1 MLAKKLIG
9 FFQAIPRSIRNLR
22 LAGKFGVITVVLIIG
37 FVCLGFAFY
46 QVTVIDASANDDIA
60 EITHFGEV
68 SDNINIEFLEMR
80 RHEKDFIITRNPDLL
95 AEHEDSLNSVER
107 LIAEI
112 KSNPPT
118 EKTLDLIEE
127 MSMYLDIYQGSFKEM
142 VATMVQAGLN
152 QDDGQ
157 LGEVISSISAVQ
169 NIVDESQSLLLKN
182 SLLKIRQHEKS
193 FLTEPVVDVLDD
205 IKEEKVLLERHL
217 SKTNLSAA
225 SKSEIRANLDTYL
238 DNLQAYGASQQRL
251 MSERDTFNEVA
262 LEFSPILEQMLETKE
277 SLLASTQADAIENQR
292 RISMIFGMILIAV
305 GGILSLSLFALSRV
319 ISNPL
324 HQAVTLSEAIA
335 SGNLDN
341 IIKIRSQDETGEL
354 LCSLRNMQTQLKEQQ
369 VQLQQQMEEERRHA
383 EEAEKVAAESAR
395 MAEESDRVATETGRI
410 KKALDG
416 VASSVLMLDADLK
429 IIYLNEAA
437 LFMFRRG
444 QQDIRTVIPGFDA
457 ANLIG
462 KGVDSLYVD
471 HVEEGH
477 RLQQL
482 SQTHTSEKHLG
493 DRVYRITA
501 NPVVDKNGQR
511 IGTVAEWLDRTA
523 EIAVEE
529 EVSAIVSSAQ
539 RGDLGQRIELDNKQG
554 FYLSLSEG
562 VNQLVEVAENVI
574 ENTVDVLG
582 GMANGDL
589 TRDMN
594 GEYEGVF
601 AKLKS
606 DVNTT
611 VEQLTDVVFNIQEG
625 STSVAR
631 VAEEIANGNSELSMR
646 TEQQAAALEETASAM
661 EEMTA
666 TVRQTASN
674 TNEANK
680 LASDARGQAQAGG
693 DIVGE
698 AVRAMA
704 DISESSTKISNIIGV
719 IDEISFQ
726 TNLLALNAA
735 VEAAR
740 AGEQGRGF
748 AVVANEVRELAGH
761 SAKAAKEIKE
771 LIDDSSKQ
779 VQHGTELVNRSG
791 EALTQI
797 VDSVAQVTNI
807 IGEIARASQEQA
819 DGIEQVNASIT
830 NMDEGTQQNAA
841 MVEQVTGASNAMGE
855 EAHKLN
861 EMMLFFNIEKP
872 AGNFQAAAY

>member
-1 MLAKKLIG
+1 MFAKKLFG
-9 FFQAIPRSIRNLR
+9 FFQAIPQSIRNLS
-22 LAGKFGVITVVLIIG
+22 LAGKFGVITVVLILG
-37 FVCLGFAFY
+37 FGCLGIAFY
-46 QVTVIDASANDDIA
+46 QVTVLDASANADIA

-80 RHEKDFIITRNPDLL
+80 RHEKDFIITRDPDLL
-95 AEHEDSLNSVER
+95 EQHEASLSSVEG

-112 KSNPPT
+112 KEKPPT

-152 QDDGQ
+152 KEDGQ
-157 LGEVISSISAVQ
+157 LGQVLSSINIVQ
-169 NIVDESQSLLLKN
+169 NVVDDSQSLLLKN
-182 SLLKIRQHEKS
+182 SLLKIRRHEKG
-193 FLTEPVVDVLDD
+193 FLTESVKNVLDE
-205 IKEEKVLLERHL
+205 IKDEKRSMERQL
-217 SKTNLSAA
+217 SKTNLASA
-225 SKSEIRANLDTYL
+225 SKSEIRTNLDIYMG
-238 DNLQAYGASQQRL
+238 NLQAYADSQQRL

-262 LEFSPILEQMLETKE
+262 LEFSPILEKMLETKE
-277 SLLASTQADAIENQR
+277 VLLDSSQANAIANQQ
-292 RISMIFGMILIAV
+292 RISMIFGMIIIAV

-319 ISNPL
+319 ISHPL
-324 HQAVTLSEAIA
+324 QQAVTLSEAIA

-341 IIKIRSQDETGEL
+341 VISIRSHDETGEL
-354 LCSLRNMQTQLKEQQ
+354 LRGLSNMQTQLKEQQ
-369 VQLQQQMEEERRHA
+369 TQLQQQMEEDRRHA
-383 EEAEKVAAESAR
+383 EESAKVAEESAR
-395 MAEESDRVATETGRI
+395 MAEESDRIATETGRI
-410 KKALDG
+410 KQALDG
-416 VASSVLMLDADLK
+416 VTSSVLMLDADLK
-429 IIYLNEAA
+429 IIYLNDAA
-437 LFMFRRG
+437 SIMFRRG

-457 ANLIG
+457 VNMIG

-482 SQTHTSEKHLG
+482 SQTHTIEKHLG

-501 NPVVDKNGQR
+501 NPVLDKNGQK
-511 IGTVAEWLDRTA
+511 IGTVAEWLERTA

-529 EVSAIVSSAQ
+529 EVQAIVSSAQ
-539 RGDLGQRIELDNKQG
+539 QGDLGQRIELENKQG
-554 FYLSLSEG
+554 FYLALSEG

-574 ENTVDVLG
+574 ENTVLVLG
-582 GMANGDL
+582 GMAKGDL
-589 TRDMN
+589 THDMD

-625 STSVAR
+625 STSVAK
-631 VAEEIANGNSELSMR
+631 VAEEIANGNAELSMR

-661 EEMTA
+661 EQMTA

-693 DIVGE
+693 EIVGE
-698 AVRAMA
+698 AVLAMA

-771 LIDDSSKQ
+771 VIDDSSKQ

-797 VDSVAQVTNI
+797 VDSVGQVTNI

-872 AGNFQAAAY
+872 SGNYQAAAY